1 MACHQWQRKMTQ
13 ANKKGWEFLL
23 VGVLIAG
30 TVVFGCSPMQNK
42 ARVYRICVLLSGD
55 IRLEAFSGLK
65 DGLRDLGY
73 VEGENVIF
81 EVMNAKGDRSL
92 LPELARSIGD
102 REPDLAVAGGGIEAD
117 ALKAATETSDI
128 PVVFLSVSSAVDRGL
143 VASLRSSENNFT
155 GVETNDTPLT
165 AKRLELITQMLP
177 DAQRVL
183 ILFVPS
189 ITPAAKA
196 VEVAEETAPRLGLEL
211 KLLAVE
217 TEQDIRAAVVSI
229 AADTADSILLVPAAP
244 VRQLTKEVL
253 YPLSIAHQIPIV
265 SYNRTD
271 LELGALMSY
280 AGSRYANG
288 VQAAR
293 MVDRIL
299 QGTSPADIPV
309 ETPQKLELVINRL
322 VVDRLGL
329 ELSDEAWNLAD
340 DVVEIEVE

>member
-1 MACHQWQRKMTQ
+1 MR
-13 ANKKGWEFLL
+13 
-23 VGVLIAG
+23 
-30 TVVFGCSPMQNK
+30 NK
-42 ARVYRICVLLSGD
+42 ARVYRIGVLLSGD

-102 REPDLAVAGGGIEAD
+102 SEPDVAVAGGGIEAD

-189 ITPAAKA
+189 ITPAVKS
-196 VEVAEETAPRLGLEL
+196 VEVAEEAAPRLDVEL
-211 KLLAVE
+211 TLLAVE
-217 TEQDIRAAVVSI
+217 TEPDIRAAAASI
-229 AADTADSILLVPAAP
+229 TADAVDAILLVPAAP
-244 VRQLTKEVL
+244 VRQFMKELL
-253 YPLSIAHQIPIV
+253 YPASLAHQIPIV

-271 LELGALMSY
+271 LARGAVMSY

-293 MVDRIL
+293 MVDRL
-299 QGTSPADIPV
+299 LHGADPADIPV

-322 VVDRLGL
+322 VVDGLGL
-329 ELSDEAWNLAD
+329 ELPDEAWNLAD
-340 DVVEIEVE
+340 EVLEIKVE

>member
-1 MACHQWQRKMTQ
+1 MTQ
-13 ANKKGWEFLL
+13 ANKKGWEFLI
-23 VGVLIAG
+23 VGVLIAS
-30 TVVFGCSPMQNK
+30 TVIFGCSPMQNK
-42 ARVYRICVLLSGD
+42 ARVYRIGVLLSGD

-73 VEGENVIF
+73 GEGENVIF

-102 REPDLAVAGGGIEAD
+102 SEPDVAVAGGGIEAD

-183 ILFVPS
+183 VLFVPS
-189 ITPAAKA
+189 ITPSARA
-196 VEVAEETAPRLGLEL
+196 VEVAEEAAPRLGVEL
-211 KLLAVE
+211 TLLAVE
-217 TEQDIRAAVVSI
+217 SEQDIRAAAASI
-229 AADTADSILLVPAAP
+229 TADAGDAILLVPAAP
-244 VRQLTKEVL
+244 VRQFMKELL
-253 YPLSIAHQIPIV
+253 YPVSLAHQIPIV

-271 LELGALMSY
+271 LALGAVMSY

-293 MVDRIL
+293 MVDRL
-299 QGTSPADIPV
+299 LHGADPADIPV

-329 ELSDEAWNLAD
+329 ELPDEAWNLAD
-340 DVVEIEVE
+340 EILEIKVE

>member
-1 MACHQWQRKMTQ
+1 
-13 ANKKGWEFLL
+13 
-23 VGVLIAG
+23 
-30 TVVFGCSPMQNK
+30 VFGCSPLQK
-42 ARVYRICVLLSGD
+42 TRVYRIGVLLSGD
-55 IRLEAFSGLK
+55 IRLEVFSGLK
-65 DGLRDLGY
+65 EGLRDLGY
-73 VEGENVIF
+73 VEGENVSF

-92 LPELARSIGD
+92 LPELAGSIVD
-102 REPDLAVAGGGIEAD
+102 SEPDVAVAGGGIEAD

-183 ILFVPS
+183 VPFVPS
-189 ITPAAKA
+189 IMPAVKS
-196 VEVAEETAPRLGLEL
+196 VEVAEEAAPRLDVEL
-211 KLLAVE
+211 TLLAVE
-217 TEQDIRAAVVSI
+217 TEQDMRAAAPSI
-229 AADTADSILLVPAAP
+229 TADAVDAILLVPAAP
-244 VRQLTKEVL
+244 VRQFMKELL
-253 YPLSIAHQIPIV
+253 YPASLAHQIPIV

-271 LELGALMSY
+271 LALGAVMSY

-293 MVDRIL
+293 MVDKL
-299 QGTSPADIPV
+299 LHGADPADIPV

-322 VVDRLGL
+322 VVSRLGM
-329 ELSDEAWNLAD
+329 ELPDEAWNLAD
-340 DVVEIEVE
+340 DVVEINVE